1 MKCNWQDLPDK
12 KTVFTLRSAVMKN
25 LNTGEIIRHYSR
37 NTRIDVVQK
46 CVTEIGTFYRTRSAE
61 QNNLNWAFEASAFGL
76 PNDVAP
82 SAPSRNVLPPKT
94 PENKSHTI
102 SHERK
107 SHTNSVSKNKNISD
121 TTAPQ
126 TKDGESVGAKGG
138 LINKVLAIFKRK

>member
-12 KTVFTLRSAVMKN
+12 KTVFTVRSAVMKN

-61 QNNLNWAFEASAFGL
+61 QSNLNWAFEASAFGL

-82 SAPSRNVLPPKT
+82 SVPNKNVLPPKT
-94 PENKSHTI
+94 PEKGSHTT
-102 SHERK
+102 SHVQKPR
-107 SHTNSVSKNKNISD
+107 TVSALKNKNVSD
-121 TTAPQ
+121 TKAPQ
-126 TKDGESVGAKGG
+126 TKDGESVGARGG
-138 LINKVLAIFKRK
+138 LLNKMLAFFKRK